1 MATTA
6 SDPDGGGMQPDDR
19 VLLIDMEN
27 TVGSVRPRPAVVRA
41 RVRALQAAAGRVHHV
56 VACYSAANPAADV
69 VVSVLAELG
78 VAPWP
83 VPPGT
88 DAAETA
94 LLQHARYVADRG
106 GRIFVV
112 ASGDHRFAALANRG
126 RLELL
131 AWDGQKIAKKL
142 EQAAADLR
150 RIPIPKLDLDAEP
163 NTTTLEEPAIPE
175 PVNPSSHPE
184 PTNNDRSDP
193 EPAPTT
199 AHHHPNRELATKLA
213 TAIAIGAGIAI
224 GQRLMDTLLP
234 GQRR

>member
-1 MATTA
+1 MATA
-6 SDPDGGGMQPDDR
+6 ANDPDGGGMQPDDR

-27 TVGSVRPRPAVVRA
+27 AVGSVRPRPVVVRA

-56 VACYSAANPAADV
+56 VACYSAADPAADV

-88 DAAETA
+88 DAADTA

-112 ASGDHRFAALANRG
+112 ASGDHRFAALADRG

-131 AWDGQKIAKKL
+131 AWDGQKLAKKL
-142 EQAAADLR
+142 EQAAANIR

-163 NTTTLEEPAIPE
+163 ITTTLEEPVAVPE
-175 PVNPSSHPE
+175 PVNPSHPE
-184 PTNNDRSDP
+184 PANNDQSD
-193 EPAPTT
+193 PAPTT
-199 AHHHPNRELATKLA
+199 AHHYPNRELATKLA
-213 TAIAIGAGIAI
+213 TAIAIGVGIAI